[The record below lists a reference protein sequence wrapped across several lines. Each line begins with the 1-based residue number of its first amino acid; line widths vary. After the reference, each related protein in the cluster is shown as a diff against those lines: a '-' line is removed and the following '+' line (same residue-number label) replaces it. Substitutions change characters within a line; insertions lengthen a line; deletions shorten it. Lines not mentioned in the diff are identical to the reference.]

1 MSEARPRGLIRLFAR
16 HRVAA
21 NLLMLLMI
29 LAGSWA
35 LAKLNT
41 QFFPTFELDIISVRV
56 TWSGASA
63 EDVERGITIPLEQ
76 AMRSVDNL
84 HSITS
89 TSALGIS
96 AITLEFNENTDMN
109 VALEKVNA
117 VVARSRNLP
126 EEADEPEVSRIIR
139 YEPVARLL
147 LSGTSDRD
155 ELRALAEQ
163 MRDEL
168 LARGISKVDIKGLP
182 EEEIAIEVP
191 NERLL
196 ELGLSLDQIAA
207 RIRAESRD
215 LPAGS
220 VGETDIARQLR
231 ALEQRRNLVGL
242 AELPVI
248 GDDQGRL
255 LRLDDIAELQR
266 RPQRDQVTLDVD
278 GRPVVELRLSRA
290 ESADSL
296 VSARTIEQWLKDVR
310 PSLPPNIELRQYDQI
325 WHLLKERI
333 NLLLTNGGGGLLL
346 VIGILLLFLN
356 RRVAFWVAV
365 GIPTSF
371 MAALA
376 VLYLSG
382 GSINM
387 ISLFGLIMALGIIV
401 DDAIVV
407 GEDALTHFQQGE
419 PPTAAVEGGAY
430 RMLAPVVSSS
440 LTTVAAFIPLM
451 LVGGVIGKMMFAI
464 PLVVICVIL
473 ASLIESFLV
482 LPGHLRTAFE
492 RHGRETRRPAGRF
505 RLAFDAGFDRFRNG
519 PFRRLVQWAVA
530 HRAVTLASAVA
541 ALILAIGLVAGG
553 RLGFTFFPSVEGRL
567 ITASVAFVAGSP
579 EERVDAFLHEL
590 QQTLHET
597 EREFGGHLIV
607 TAVASRGAGETAGGG
622 PQRFG
627 AQHGSL
633 LVEMIS
639 SEQRTISNRTFIEAW
654 QRRTP
659 VPPGVEIFTISE
671 RRAGPPGRDLDV
683 RFTGSDAHRLK
694 QAAEA
699 LQQALKAMP
708 GVLALEDDLPWGQEQ
723 LVYRLTPTGRA
734 LGLSVEDVGRQLR
747 AAFDSQLVQLFQ
759 QGQDEVEVRISLPEE
774 VRRRLGSLQDLQII
788 LADGTSVPLLE
799 VVSLSQ
805 RRGFDALRH
814 SEGQLAV
821 SVRADVDSTQNNA
834 NRIQRILQADVLPG
848 IEARYNVHADFQG
861 RAKDQATTMADL
873 KRGAVFAFLLMYII
887 LAWVFASY
895 GKPLVVMAIIPFGL
909 VGAIVGHWLMGLD
922 LTVLSLFG
930 FFGLAGIVVN
940 DSIILVTFYQQL
952 LARGMAAKEAIVEAA
967 CQRLRA
973 VLLTSLTTIA
983 GLTPLLFETSL
994 QAQFLIPMAATICF
1008 GLAFTTVLVL
1018 VVIPALL
1025 ATLDGLARRL
1035 RRRPAVIGQEA

>member
-41 QFFPTFELDIISVRV
+41 QFFPTFELDVITVRV

-63 EDVERGITIPLEQ
+63 EDVERGITVPLEQ
-76 AMRSVDNL
+76 ELRSVDNL
-84 HSITS
+84 HSLSS
-89 TSALGIS
+89 TSALGVS
-96 AITLEFNENTDMN
+96 AITLEFDENTNMN
-109 VALEKVNA
+109 VALEQVNA
-117 VVARSRNLP
+117 VMALARNLP

-163 MRDEL
+163 IRDEL
-168 LARGISKVDIKGLP
+168 LARGISKVDIHGLP
-182 EEEIAIEVP
+182 EEEIAIQVP
-191 NERLL
+191 GERLL
-196 ELGLSLDQIAA
+196 QLGMNLEQLAA

-220 VGETDIARQLR
+220 VGEDDIARQLR
-231 ALEQRRNLVGL
+231 ALEQRRDLVGL

-248 GDDQGRL
+248 SDDQGRL
-255 LRLDDIAELQR
+255 LRLDDIATLQR
-266 RPQRDQVTLDVD
+266 RPQEGQATLNVD
-278 GRPVVELRLSRA
+278 GQPVVELRLFRA

-296 VSARTIEQWLKDVR
+296 VSARTIEQWLGETR
-310 PSLPPNIELRQYDQI
+310 PSLPPNIELRLYDQI

-356 RRVAFWVAV
+356 RRVAFWVTV

-376 VLYLSG
+376 VLYLTG

-407 GEDALTHFQQGE
+407 GEDALTHFQRGE
-419 PPTAAVEGGAY
+419 PPTEAVEGGAY

-440 LTTVAAFIPLM
+440 LTTVAAFLPLM

-464 PLVVICVIL
+464 PLVVICVII

-505 RLAFDAGFDRFRNG
+505 RQRFDAGFDRFRNG
-519 PFRRLVQWAVA
+519 PFHRLVRWSVE
-530 HRAVTLASAVA
+530 HRAVTLTGAMAC
-541 ALILAIGLVAGG
+541 LILAVGLVAGG
-553 RLGFTFFPSVEGRL
+553 RLGFTFFPNVEGRL

-579 EERVDAFLHEL
+579 EERVDAFLRHL
-590 QQTLHET
+590 QETLHAT
-597 EREFGGHLIV
+597 ERELGGPLV
-607 TAVASRGAGETAGGG
+607 TTAVATAGAGQTAGGG
-622 PQRFG
+622 PQRSG
-627 AQHGSL
+627 TQHGSL
-633 LVEMIS
+633 LVEMVS
-639 SEQRTISNRTFIEAW
+639 PEHRDVSNREFIAAW
-654 QRRTP
+654 EKRVH
-659 VPPGVEIFTISE
+659 VPPGVEVFTITE
-671 RRAGPPGRDLDV
+671 RRAGPPGRDLEI
-683 RFTGSDAHRLK
+683 RFTGSDARQLK
-694 QAAEA
+694 QASEA
-699 LQQALKAMP
+699 LQEALKAMP

-723 LVYRLTPTGRA
+723 LIYRLTPAGRA
-734 LGLSVEDVGRQLR
+734 LGLSVESVGRQLR
-747 AAFDSQLVQLFQ
+747 AAFDGYLVQLFQ
-759 QGQDEVEVRISLPEE
+759 QGEDEVEVRVSLPDKA
-774 VRRRLGSLQDLQII
+774 RRHLASLQGLQII
-788 LADGTSVPLLE
+788 LADGGSVPLLE
-799 VVSLSQ
+799 VVSLEH

-821 SVRADVDSTQNNA
+821 SVTGDVDSSQNNA
-834 NRIQRILQADVLPG
+834 NRIRETLQTSVLPE
-848 IEARYNVHADFQG
+848 IEARYNVRADFQG
-861 RAKDQATTMADL
+861 RAREQATTMADL
-873 KRGAVFAFLLMYII
+873 KSGALFAFLLMYII

-1018 VVIPALL
+1018 IVIPALL

-1035 RRRPAVIGQEA
+1035 QRAPAVAGQEA